1 MQSQKLLTL
10 LLFCLLLPF
19 QKLQAQQIPLSDRA
33 SVSLLTCGTG
43 EELYA
48 TFGHTAIRVYD
59 PLRGIDTVYNFG
71 TFDFSTPN
79 FYLKFVKG
87 DLQYYVSVASYRDFI
102 YEYEYYQRTVYEQEL
117 NLSQSQKQ
125 GIANE
130 LNAILSSDR
139 RFYTYKF
146 IDRNCTTMVADIIAD
161 NIDGDIS
168 METSDKGMTNR
179 EILYNYLDGHFYEKL
194 GINLM
199 FGYKTDKTADKLFLP
214 NELMEGV
221 SNTVIN
227 DKPLSEPIKTVY
239 QGKDKEVPFSFW
251 NSFYSFILVTV
262 LLLFLT
268 KHKIVRITYLLLV
281 GFIGVFFCVIGLFSY
296 HSELTQNYNALL
308 VNPIFLIL
316 GLLSFGRN
324 KKIISLFT
332 YLYFLS
338 LLVYVVFMLNKPHLV
353 IILPLLVLNVV
364 TVLRVL
370 RQPEKP

>member
-10 LLFCLLLPF
+10 LLFCLLLPLT
-19 QKLQAQQIPLSDRA
+19 KMQAQQVPLSDKA
-33 SVSLLTCGTG
+33 TISLLTCGTG

-59 PLRGIDTVYNFG
+59 PLRGIDSVYNFG
-71 TFDFSTPN
+71 TFDFNTPN

-87 DLQYYVSVASYRDFI
+87 NLQYYVSVASYRDFV
-102 YEYEYYQRTVYEQEL
+102 YEYQYYQRTVYEQEL

-146 IDRNCTTMVADIIAD
+146 IDRNCTTMVADIIAA

-194 GINLM
+194 GINLL

-221 SNTVIN
+221 GNTVIN
-227 DKPLSEPIKTVY
+227 NKPLAKPVKTVY
-239 QGKDKEVPFSFW
+239 KGIDEKHPFSFW
-251 NSFYSFILVTV
+251 NSFYSYALGVL

-268 KHKIVRITYLLLV
+268 KYKTVRITYLLLS
-281 GFIGVFFCVIGLFSY
+281 GLIGVLFCAIGLFSH

-308 VNPIFLIL
+308 INPIFFIL
-316 GLLSFGRN
+316 GLLSFGSNR
-324 KKIISLFT
+324 KLISLFI
-332 YLYFLS
+332 YLYFIS
-338 LLVYVVFMLNKPHLV
+338 LIVYVVFMLNKPHLM
-353 IILPLLVLNVV
+353 IILPLLILNIV

-370 RQPEKP
+370 RQPEKS